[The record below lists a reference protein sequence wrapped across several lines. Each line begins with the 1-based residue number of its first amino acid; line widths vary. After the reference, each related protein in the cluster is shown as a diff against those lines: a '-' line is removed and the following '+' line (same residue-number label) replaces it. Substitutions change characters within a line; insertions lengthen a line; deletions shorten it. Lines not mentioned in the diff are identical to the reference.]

1 MDTDKNHQ
9 LHQRIF
15 DMVEAI
21 PAGKVAT
28 YGQIGSMIGGCS
40 GRMVGF
46 ALASLRYVENQG
58 VPWQRV
64 INRHGKISLTG
75 SEAALQRAL
84 LQDEGVRF
92 DTNGVIDLSEFGWQP
107 KDLS

>member
-1 MDTDKNHQ
+1 MKTDEGLA

-15 DMVEAI
+15 DLVEAI
-21 PAGKVAT
+21 PPGKVAT
-28 YGQIGSMIGGCS
+28 YGQISGKVGGCS

-75 SEAALQRAL
+75 PDAALQRAL
-84 LQDEGVRF
+84 LEDEGVCF
-92 DTNGVIDLSEFGWQP
+92 SADGVIDLAEFGWNP
-107 KDLS
+107 